1 MAEIIDARK
10 RRQRMAARQVSMAD
24 VARRAGVSAITV
36 SRALHHP
43 EQVTEATRAQIDAAM
58 VELGYVPNLIAGG
71 LASTQT
77 RIVAVIVPYI
87 THGVFADA
95 IQGVA
100 DVLEERGYCVLLGNS
115 AGSVE
120 REEAIVRILLGHRPA
135 GVAIQGANHTEATR
149 RLLRNARVPVV
160 EIGTLPQTPIDMAV
174 GYSNFEAARAM
185 TVHLLSRGWRRVG
198 FLGAPH
204 ADNDRAAAR
213 LAGYKAALEQNG
225 VAFDPELV
233 VVYPSFGIGE
243 GRAALDDFLALAEP
257 PRAIFCASD
266 LWAAGII
273 SECGRRGIA
282 VPGQLAVAG
291 FNDQEIASE
300 TTPPITTIRVPR
312 YDIGRVVG
320 ELIMGRIA
328 GRETEKVVDLGFKLI
343 ERGSA

>member
-95 IQGVA
+95 LQGVA

-160 EIGTLPQTPIDMAV
+160 EIGTLPQAPIDMAV

-204 ADNDRAAAR
+204 AENDRAAAR

-225 VAFDPELV
+225 VAFDAELV
-233 VVYPSFGIGE
+233 VIYPSFGIAE

-282 VPGQLAVAG
+282 VPRQLAVAG